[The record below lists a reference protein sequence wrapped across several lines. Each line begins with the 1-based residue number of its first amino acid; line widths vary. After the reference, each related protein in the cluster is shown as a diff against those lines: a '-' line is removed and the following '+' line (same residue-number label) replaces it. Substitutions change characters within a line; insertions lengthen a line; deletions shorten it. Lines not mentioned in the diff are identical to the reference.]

1 MKLYTN
7 NPEETEAL
15 GKKLAQSLLNSG
27 AKKSFIA
34 LYGDMGVGK
43 TSFTR
48 GFCSAISISETHSP
62 TYTIVNEYR
71 KGILPVFHFDMY
83 RIESED
89 DLVSIDF
96 YGYLEKDGFCICEWS
111 ENIVDEIPSDA
122 ISVTIKRTEK
132 NDDKREII
140 IEGGSA
146 IEDFIS

>member
-7 NPEETEAL
+7 NTQETEAL
-15 GKKLAQSLLNSG
+15 GKRLAEALLNNLS
-27 AKKSFIA
+27 KKSFIA

-48 GFCSAISISETHSP
+48 GFCSALSINETHSP

-71 KGILPVFHFDMY
+71 KGLFPVFHFDMY

-111 ENIVDEIPSDA
+111 ENIADEIPDDA
-122 ISVTIKRTEK
+122 ISVTIKRSEK
-132 NDDKREII
+132 GDGKREII